1 MLGTGQNLSGQKCRP
16 IREKKHKLRHRII
29 KVWGL
34 LREHR
39 LYLESKGYI
48 QEQESGI
55 PNDESL

>member
-1 MLGTGQNLSGQKCRP
+1 MQAHQRKETQAKTQNY
-16 IREKKHKLRHRII
+16 

-39 LYLESKGYI
+39 VYLEYKGYI

-55 PNDESL
+55 PNDESP